1 MNKIKTPL
9 QNNLKRGFLYKK
21 ELLLTPKLGFF
32 FMSKNQK
39 LTALE
44 LHYLAMNLVGEA
56 LEKDGYEFLAIN
68 SNLKKNPQFVT
79 LKNKETF
86 FILVRSVNS
95 AADLKQTQ
103 NIDMAPIITHAKKN
117 NAKVFYAGVWLGHAI
132 DINKSIIK
140 GEDYSFVYNGL
151 KEII

>member
-1 MNKIKTPL
+1 M
-9 QNNLKRGFLYKK
+9 
-21 ELLLTPKLGFF
+21 
-32 FMSKNQK
+32 NQK
-39 LTALE
+39 LTAQE
-44 LHYLAMNLVGEA
+44 SRYLAMNIVGEA

-68 SNLKKNPQFVT
+68 SSLKKNPQFVT

-86 FILVRSVNS
+86 FILVRSVYS

-103 NIDMAPIITHAKKN
+103 NINVEPIIAHALKN
-117 NAKVFYAGVWLGHAI
+117 NAKVFYAGVWLGHGL
-132 DINKSIIK
+132 DINNPIIK